1 MVESRRLVSDN
12 VHYHYV
18 RLVVFGQL
26 REKGSIGNISKGEA
40 RQCEAETV
48 NLASVPMT
56 YRAGESNIT
65 QLVTEALSQHHYLG
79 YKRTEITQDYRVVPL
94 QSIHRRKDLPSNFS
108 TTASHR
114 LYHYI
119 HVCSVVEMT
128 VRQQYGIQLRRVKTV
143 PAGGSSHQTTG
154 TRVDEQ
160 LNTCQLQPDT
170 A

>member
-1 MVESRRLVSDN
+1 MVEARRLLPDDVYD
-12 VHYHYV
+12 HYV
-18 RLVVFGQL
+18 RPVVFSQL

-48 NLASVPMT
+48 NLTSVPMT
-56 YRAGESNIT
+56 HRAGETNVT
-65 QLVTEALSQHHYLG
+65 QLVTKALSQSNHLG

-94 QSIHRRKDLPSNFS
+94 QSIHRCKDLPSNFS
-108 TTASHR
+108 TTAGHR

-143 PAGGSSHQTTG
+143 PAGGGSHQTTG
-154 TRVDEQ
+154 TRVDEE